1 MCKCQYYVETRMLVG
16 IHARDIKH
24 WKLSSYCN
32 NFVCPIFGLG
42 KLWASAYKGIECEC
56 SFWETESD
64 CFEWSMH
71 CNTLT
76 SPGCVL
82 CWDFWHLIKVLD
94 IKSLMIMCWPN
105 LCTECSSWHVMIGL
119 DTEKTWRTKVKI
131 SKTKIEVLTNIISK
145 VSGLSNSV
153 LVSHLHLMQL
163 MTSYERPQG

>member
-1 MCKCQYYVETRMLVG
+1 MSILRGDQNACWHTFKEILSIGTSLPIAIISYALFLV
-16 IHARDIKH
+16 
-24 WKLSSYCN
+24 WVNC
-32 NFVCPIFGLG
+32 
-42 KLWASAYKGIECEC
+42 WTSAYKGIECEC

-71 CNTLT
+71 CNALT
-76 SPGCVL
+76 RPACVL

-145 VSGLSNSV
+145 LSGLSNSV
-153 LVSHLHLMQL
+153 FVSHLHLMQL